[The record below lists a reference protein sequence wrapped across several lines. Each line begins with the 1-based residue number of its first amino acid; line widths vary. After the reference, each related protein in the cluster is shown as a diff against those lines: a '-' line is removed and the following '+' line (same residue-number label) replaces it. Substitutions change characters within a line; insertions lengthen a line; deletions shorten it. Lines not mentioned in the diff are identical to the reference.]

1 MVVLLVVVAGG
12 VVSESTVMVPMNL
25 TLCNETS
32 ENVSR
37 LMTDVYLV
45 QPQQHDYCEQINIST
60 PVVSC
65 HVINSNQLALL
76 VAISSSSSSSSSSG
90 SSSSGHA
97 IVLPSTAVTCGV
109 PCIQRTHQ

>member
-1 MVVLLVVVAGG
+1 MVVLVLLVVVAGG

-45 QPQQHDYCEQINIST
+45 QPQQHDYCGQINTST
-60 PVVSC
+60 PVVSY
-65 HVINSNQLALL
+65 HMINNSQLALY
-76 VAISSSSSSSSSSG
+76 
-90 SSSSGHA
+90 
-97 IVLPSTAVTCGV
+97 
-109 PCIQRTHQ
+109 

>member
-1 MVVLLVVVAGG
+1 MVVLVLLVVVAGGG

-45 QPQQHDYCEQINIST
+45 QPQQHDYCGQINTST

-65 HVINSNQLALL
+65 
-76 VAISSSSSSSSSSG
+76 
-90 SSSSGHA
+90 
-97 IVLPSTAVTCGV
+97 
-109 PCIQRTHQ
+109 THD